1 MKKRVLLAV
10 AAALCLLAGCKKSE
24 PAEYEKGMENLEK
37 QKYEQAVQ
45 NFEDAIQKGEE
56 SILSWRGIGL
66 ARTGQGNYEKAEEA
80 YSTALGITE
89 KKEKALQ
96 RDLYLYLA
104 DAQYHQ
110 EDYQGCIETCSQL
123 LESDEYEDGYFL
135 RGSCYLRRNEYKKAE
150 NDFKKVIS
158 HNAGYQDYLDI
169 YRIYQE
175 CGLSADGE
183 EYLESALDLK
193 GNSAKDHYQRGRIY
207 YYLSEYKDAEKSLKT
222 ALKKGYEQAAL
233 YLGKVYAEEQDYEQ
247 AVSMY
252 KKCLETEHMKAEA
265 YNGLACC
272 AAAQGD
278 YTKALSYIE
287 KGLKTKDLEMK
298 QVLLFNQIV
307 FFEES
312 MDFVSAKEKV
322 SEYLERYPQDKD
334 ALREYYFLQTR

>member
-1 MKKRVLLAV
+1 M
-10 AAALCLLAGCKKSE
+10 
-24 PAEYEKGMENLEK
+24 
-37 QKYEQAVQ
+37 
-45 NFEDAIQKGEE
+45 
-56 SILSWRGIGL
+56 
-66 ARTGQGNYEKAEEA
+66 
-80 YSTALGITE
+80 
-89 KKEKALQ
+89 
-96 RDLYLYLA
+96 
-104 DAQYHQ
+104 
-110 EDYQGCIETCSQL
+110 
-123 LESDEYEDGYFL
+123 
-135 RGSCYLRRNEYKKAE
+135 
-150 NDFKKVIS
+150 
-158 HNAGYQDYLDI
+158 
-169 YRIYQE
+169 
-175 CGLSADGE
+175 
-183 EYLESALDLK
+183 DLK

-252 KKCLETEHMKAEA
+252 KKCLETEDMEAEA

-278 YTKALSYIE
+278 YTKALSYTE

>member
-1 MKKRVLLAV
+1 MKQFWTFSML
-10 AAALCLLAGCKKSE
+10 
-24 PAEYEKGMENLEK
+24 
-37 QKYEQAVQ
+37 
-45 NFEDAIQKGEE
+45 I
-56 SILSWRGIGL
+56 
-66 ARTGQGNYEKAEEA
+66 KAEEA

-123 LESDEYEDGYFL
+123 LESDEHENGYFL

-252 KKCLETEHMKAEA
+252 KKCLETEDMEAEA

-278 YTKALSYIE
+278 YTKALSYTE

-307 FFEES
+307 QNFEDAQECVSDTYMKTWDTIPPQRPQYFFAYIAKICRNFALGVL
-312 MDFVSAKEKV
+312 DFKNAAKRKGEV
-322 SEYLERYPQDKD
+322 V
-334 ALREYYFLQTR
+334 ALTQEMEACTS